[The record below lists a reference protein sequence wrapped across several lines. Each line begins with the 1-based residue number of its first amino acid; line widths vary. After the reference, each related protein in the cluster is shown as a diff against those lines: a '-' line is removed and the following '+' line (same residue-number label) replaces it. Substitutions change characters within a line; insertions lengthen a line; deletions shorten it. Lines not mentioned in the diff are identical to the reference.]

1 MTSIINK
8 EFDVLKELENTVLQ
22 NLVQSFGLDFI
33 LLEDKRG
40 GDVDTIHNVRK
51 WQRENDPKNKDA
63 LKVRGKKEDDI
74 NVSEEMKKSMV
85 ITSEGLR
92 NKEPYKKEIVNSNGN
107 VVKQD
112 GYHNNSSKYRKRKDK
127 DKKLEQ
133 DGKLI
138 DGYTKEILD
147 SNDIKKQGAN
157 TVSELD
163 HSIPTSEI
171 HHDAGRILSG
181 INGVELANSDTNL
194 ISTHQYFNNIKSN
207 HSLDKLFGEVLPK
220 KISENKALIE
230 TFQKKLKD
238 KNLSQ
243 EEKNNIS
250 NEIKNLKKK
259 NAILEKAKNNEI
271 EIRKT
276 EEEARK
282 TYNAKI
288 NKAYYADSKFFKNTA
303 LQAGKKG
310 LQMGGRQA
318 LGIVIAEIW
327 FELKEQI
334 PTIYHQ
340 CKNNFRF
347 EVFLA
352 QIKITLENIFK
363 RIKEQFHELL
373 VTFKDG
379 MLGGIISS
387 IHTTV
392 INIFSTSTK
401 MLGKLIREM
410 WNNLVKAAKLAFFNP
425 DNLNTGDLVREIL
438 KLLSFGLSIAIG
450 SIVNSHLNT
459 FLTIPFGN
467 EIATFLSGLVSGV
480 LMLGFTYFLEHS
492 EVMNKVWDYLNS
504 FKTRYEKMIEHMK
517 EINLELDRYL
527 MELSKLE
534 FNLNT
539 DELSRFSTSLSQI
552 NNELER
558 KVLLIQ
564 NIEERGIDLGYNP
577 KQKDGFKYYL
587 AQVQKKYHGS

>member
-1 MTSIINK
+1 MTSIIDK
-8 EFDVLKELENTVLQ
+8 EFDVLKELEKTVLQ

-51 WQRENDPKNKDA
+51 WQRENDPQKKDT
-63 LKVRGKKEDDI
+63 LKVREKKEDDI
-74 NVSEEMKKSMV
+74 NVSEEIKKSMV
-85 ITSEGLR
+85 MTSEGLR
-92 NKEPYKKEIVNSNGN
+92 NKEPYKKEVVNSNGN

-112 GYHNNSSKYRKRKDK
+112 DYHNNSSKYRERKDK
-127 DKKLEQ
+127 DKKSEQ
-133 DGKLI
+133 DGNLT
-138 DGYTKEILD
+138 DGYTQEILD
-147 SNDIKKQGAN
+147 SNDIKKQGAY

-163 HSIPTSEI
+163 HSISTSEI

-181 INGVELANSDTNL
+181 VNGVELANSDSNL

-207 HSLDKLFGEVLPK
+207 HSLDKLFREVLPK
-220 KISENKALIE
+220 KISENQALIE
-230 TFQKKLKD
+230 TSKKKLKE

-250 NEIKNLKKK
+250 NEINNLKRK
-259 NAILEKAKNNEI
+259 NAILEKARNE
-271 EIRKT
+271 
-276 EEEARK
+276 
-282 TYNAKI
+282 KI
-288 NKAYYADSKFFKNTA
+288 NKTYYASSKFLKNTA
-303 LQAGKKG
+303 FQAGKKG
-310 LQMGGRQA
+310 LEMGGRQA
-318 LGIVIAEIW
+318 LGVVISEIW

-363 RIKEQFHELL
+363 RIKERFHELL

-438 KLLSFGLSIAIG
+438 KLLSFGLTIAVG
-450 SIVNSHLNT
+450 TIVNSHLNT

-527 MELSKLE
+527 IELSKLE

-539 DELSRFSTSLSQI
+539 DELSRFSTSLSQT

-558 KVLLIQ
+558 KILLIQ
-564 NIEERGIDLGYNP
+564 KIEERGIDLGYDP
-577 KQKDGFKYYL
+577 KQKDGFKHHL
-587 AQVQKKYHGS
+587 VQIQKKYHGS

>member
-1 MTSIINK
+1 MTSIIDK
-8 EFDVLKELENTVLQ
+8 EFDVLKELEKTVLQ

-51 WQRENDPKNKDA
+51 WQRENDLQNKDI
-63 LKVRGKKEDDI
+63 LKVREKKQDDI
-74 NVSEEMKKSMV
+74 NVSKEMKKSMV
-85 ITSEGLR
+85 MTSEGLR
-92 NKEPYKKEIVNSNGN
+92 NKEPYKKEVVNSNGN

-112 GYHNNSSKYRKRKDK
+112 DYHNNSSKYRERKDK

-133 DGKLI
+133 DGKLT

-181 INGVELANSDTNL
+181 VNGVELANSDTNL

-207 HSLDKLFGEVLPK
+207 HSLDKLFSEVLPK
-220 KISENKALIE
+220 KISENQALIE
-230 TFQKKLKD
+230 TSKKKLKE

-250 NEIKNLKKK
+250 NEINNLKRK
-259 NAILEKAKNNEI
+259 NAILEKARNNEL

-276 EEEARK
+276 EEKARK
-282 TYNAKI
+282 IYNEKI
-288 NKAYYADSKFFKNTA
+288 NKTYYASSKFLKNTA
-303 LQAGKKG
+303 FQAGKKG
-310 LQMGGRQA
+310 LEMGGRQA
-318 LGIVIAEIW
+318 LGVVISEIW

-340 CKNNFRF
+340 CKNNFKF

-363 RIKEQFHELL
+363 RIKERFHGLL

-410 WNNLVKAAKLAFFNP
+410 WNNLVKASKLAFFNP
-425 DNLNTGDLVREIL
+425 DNLNTGDLVREII
-438 KLLSFGLSIAIG
+438 KLLSFGLATTIG
-450 SIVNSHLNT
+450 TIVNSHLNT

-527 MELSKLE
+527 IELSKLE

-539 DELSRFSTSLSQI
+539 DELSRFSTSLSQT

-564 NIEERGIDLGYNP
+564 EIEKRGINLDYDP
-577 KQKDGFKYYL
+577 KQTDGFKHHL
-587 AQVQKKYHGS
+587 VQIQKEYHGS